1 MTEGTAKPPVQAVG
15 VQGFEA
21 FTAKPAEA
29 ALDWRVLAQY
39 PPFQMYVEEREHNAL
54 RINSAQYAL
63 ERGQAAFA
71 EHGAD
76 FIKGYLAWWEGKGYW
91 RGEDPMGRR

>member
-1 MTEGTAKPPVQAVG
+1 MSEDAQKPPAQAIG
-15 VQGFEA
+15 VEGFVA
-21 FTAKPAEA
+21 LATKPAEP

-39 PPFQMYVEEREHNAL
+39 PPFQMYVEEREYNAQG
-54 RINSAQYAL
+54 INSAQYAL

-71 EHGAD
+71 EHGED